1 MSFTQHGNGD
11 YEFGFNDPDAL
22 LIAAAVG
29 VKPQTLSLAYTPEFT
44 ASAENENGETESVV
58 VGEDMVDFTLSGYLV
73 DKDLFEDG
81 LSFEFDGRY
90 FIVMGRKRD
99 LSNKEFVKA
108 ELTGKSH
115 KLVTG
120 LAV

>member
-1 MSFTQHGNGD
+1 MSFTQHGDGD
-11 YEFGFNDPDAL
+11 YEFGFNDASAL

-29 VKPQTLSLAYTPEFT
+29 VKPQTLSLSYAPEFT
-44 ASAENENGETESVV
+44 AAAENENGETESVV
-58 VGEDMVDFTLSGYLV
+58 VGEDMIDFTLSGYLV

-81 LSFEFDGRY
+81 VSFEFDGRY
-90 FIVMGRKRD
+90 FIIMGRKQD
-99 LSNKEFVKA
+99 LSNKEFKKA
-108 ELTGKSH
+108 ELTGKSY